1 MSALSE
7 YWAMVNTAVIMLALG
22 MRAPAP
28 VNIPV
33 AGLLR
38 AVVLYNIAL
47 PSVALAVFYAYGIFG
62 TNTLAA
68 LSLCVAA
75 AGGTSAGAFVGA
87 VQGMPGLAVRLF
99 ILLLIASLI
108 MIGAFTQLGLVP
120 LGNGSLASLGFILF
134 ALTLLP
140 LLTGKALLF
149 LLPNVTATWQPK
161 IEKLGSLLVILL
173 VISLA
178 ARYGAGILSGPGEP
192 LLAGVI
198 LTLILVLPPLL
209 EPDWRFRRTITLIT
223 VVRNLSLALS
233 LLALTSSSTA
243 GLNTLLAFGLFMYLA
258 AGLLVW
264 RWKTSLLTS
273 KPHSS
278 S

>member
-1 MSALSE
+1 MNALSE

-22 MRAPAP
+22 MRAPTP

-47 PSVALAVFYAYGIFG
+47 PSVALALFYAYGVFA

-75 AGGTSAGAFVGA
+75 AGGTSSGAFVGA
-87 VQGMPGLAVRLF
+87 VQGMTGLAVRLF

-108 MIGAFTQLGLVP
+108 MIGAFTHLGWVP

-140 LLTGKALLF
+140 LLTGKVFLA

-209 EPDWRFRRTITLIT
+209 EPDWRFRRTVTLIT

-243 GLNTLLAFGLFMYLA
+243 GLNTLLTFGLFMYLA

-264 RWKTSLLTS
+264 RWKTSLL
-273 KPHSS
+273 PDRGL
-278 S
+278 

>member
-7 YWAMVNTAVIMLALG
+7 HWAMVNTAVIMLALG
-22 MRAPAP
+22 MRAPTP

-99 ILLLIASLI
+99 ILLLIAE
-108 MIGAFTQLGLVP
+108 M
-120 LGNGSLASLGFILF
+120 
-134 ALTLLP
+134 
-140 LLTGKALLF
+140 
-149 LLPNVTATWQPK
+149 
-161 IEKLGSLLVILL
+161 
-173 VISLA
+173 VISRRRDKS
-178 ARYGAGILSGPGEP
+178 RYEASD
-192 LLAGVI
+192 
-198 LTLILVLPPLL
+198 T
-209 EPDWRFRRTITLIT
+209 
-223 VVRNLSLALS
+223 
-233 LLALTSSSTA
+233 LTSLMLGTVSQV
-243 GLNTLLAFGLFMYLA
+243 A
-258 AGLLVW
+258 AWV
-264 RWKTSLLTS
+264 R
-273 KPHSS
+273 
-278 S
+278 